1 MRRLLLMLVLLC
13 AALPALGA
21 DTVVIVVRHA
31 EKAADDPRDPTL
43 SEAGHARAQALAKAL
58 AGAPLA
64 AVYATGYRRTQQT
77 AQPSAEKHGVAVQTL
92 AAGSEADGAALRE
105 RIRKEHAGRTV
116 LVVGHS
122 NTVPAIVA
130 ALSGKAA
137 AAMAEDEFDRFSVV
151 VLPEQGEPRLLVSR
165 Y

>member
-1 MRRLLLMLVLLC
+1 MTRLLLMLVLLL
-13 AALPALGA
+13 AATPVLGA

-31 EKAADDPRDPTL
+31 EKAADDPRDPNL
-43 SEAGHARAQALAKAL
+43 SEAGQARAHALAKAL
-58 AGAPLA
+58 ADAPLA

-77 AQPSAEKHGVAVQTL
+77 ALPSATLHGVAVQTL
-92 AAGSEADGAALRE
+92 AAGKEADGEALRE
-105 RIRKEHAGRTV
+105 DIRKQHAGRTV

-122 NTVPAIVA
+122 NTVPAIVQ

-137 AAMAEDEFDRFSVV
+137 AAMAEDEFDRLTVI
-151 VLPEQGEPRLLVSR
+151 VLPDGGQPRLLVAR